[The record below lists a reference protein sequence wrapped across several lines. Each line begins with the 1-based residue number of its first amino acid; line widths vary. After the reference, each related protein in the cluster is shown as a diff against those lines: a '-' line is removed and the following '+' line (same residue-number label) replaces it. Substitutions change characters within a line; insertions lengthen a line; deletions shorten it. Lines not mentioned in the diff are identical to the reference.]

1 MVTAPLI
8 GISGRSSLAGRLG
21 VAPASMADRPVDMYF
36 RDYALGVL
44 AAGGLPVYMPE
55 PVDPEVFVGRLDGL
69 LLTGGTDIDPARYRQ
84 EVRADLFPP
93 EPGRDA
99 FELGLMDAAAASGIP
114 VAGICRGVQV
124 LNVYGGGTLHQHVG
138 AHACFDRPPDGPVHE
153 VVFAEGSRLA
163 GLYGRSRRVNSLHH
177 QTIDEVAE
185 GLLATGRAEDGTV
198 EALEAVDRPW
208 LGVQWHPEM
217 MDGRDRDPLFSW
229 LVAAAGG

>member
-1 MVTAPLI
+1 MTGPLI

-21 VAPASMADRPVDMYF
+21 VAPKSMAGRPVDLYF

-55 PVDPEVFVGRLDGL
+55 PADPEAFVGRLDGL
-69 LLTGGTDIDPARYRQ
+69 LLTGGTDIDPARYGQ

-114 VAGICRGVQV
+114 VAGICRGIQI
-124 LNVYGGGTLHQHVG
+124 LNVHGGGTLHQHIG
-138 AHACFDRPPDGPVHE
+138 AHACFDEPPDEAVHT
-153 VVFAEGSRLA
+153 VTFAEGSQMA
-163 GLYGRSRRVNSLHH
+163 GLYGPARRVNSLHH
-177 QTIDEVAE
+177 QTIDEVGE
-185 GLLATGRAEDGTV
+185 GLLATGRSEDGAV
-198 EALEAVDRPW
+198 EAIEAVGRPW

-217 MDGRDRDPLFSW
+217 MDDRDQDPLFSW
-229 LVAAAGG
+229 LVAAAAS